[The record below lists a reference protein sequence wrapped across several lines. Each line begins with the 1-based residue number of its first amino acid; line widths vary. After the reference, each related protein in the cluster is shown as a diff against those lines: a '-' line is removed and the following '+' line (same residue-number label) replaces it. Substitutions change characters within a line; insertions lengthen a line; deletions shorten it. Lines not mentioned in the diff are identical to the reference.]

1 MIRSVGMVQDITE
14 RKQTEE
20 KIKSLNEEL
29 KHHVL
34 QLEAANRELE
44 AFSYSVSHDLRSP
57 LRSVAGFS
65 RALLE
70 DYAEKLD
77 PEGTDSLERIVAAT
91 QRMGR
96 LIDDML
102 NLSRVTRA
110 ELKREEINLSG
121 LAGKIADMLRK
132 TQPGRQAEIIIAE
145 DLVAQGDEHLLTI
158 VLENLLGNAWKFT
171 GKNSNTV
178 IEFGITNCGM
188 RNAEF
193 GLKDQESENDNQHEA
208 VSQSAIH
215 NLKSAIGKVVY
226 FVKDNGA
233 GFDMS
238 YAGKMFNPFQRL
250 HSVKDFPGT
259 GIGLATVKRIINR
272 HGGSVWIEAE
282 VNRGTTVYFTL

>member
-1 MIRSVGMVQDITE
+1 
-14 RKQTEE
+14 
-20 KIKSLNEEL
+20 
-29 KHHVL
+29 
-34 QLEAANRELE
+34 
-44 AFSYSVSHDLRSP
+44 VS
-57 LRSVAGFS
+57 
-65 RALLE
+65 
-70 DYAEKLD
+70 
-77 PEGTDSLERIVAAT
+77 
-91 QRMGR
+91 
-96 LIDDML
+96 
-102 NLSRVTRA
+102 RA

-121 LAGKIADMLRK
+121 LAGKIADTLRK

-178 IEFGITNCGM
+178 IEFGTTNFGM

-193 GLKDQESENDNQHEA
+193 GLKDQESEKDNQHEA
-208 VSQSAIH
+208 VSRSALQ
-215 NLKSAIGKVVY
+215 NPKSALEKVVY

-238 YAGKMFNPFQRL
+238 YAGKMFSPFQRL